1 MNRRRLL
8 QSALPL
14 AALGA
19 SGCIGSFALT
29 KRVLNWNR
37 NFGSPIVSE
46 IIFLIFIFFPIYET
60 TIFIDAVLL
69 NTIEFVTGSNPIG
82 AAETEGEAVA
92 ELGRG
97 ARLRL
102 RRRDNGVEITL
113 RERNG
118 AESVRVLEMD
128 ADGARV
134 YDESGLLLAS
144 AFATADGGLV
154 VLDGPGRLLA
164 SYGAEEIAR
173 VQSAYERGG
182 DEAVV
187 DAALELETNR

>member
-19 SGCIGSFALT
+19 SGCIGSFTLT
-29 KRVLNWNR
+29 KKVLNWNR

-46 IIFLIFIFFPIYET
+46 VVFLIFIFFPIYET

-69 NTIEFVTGSNPIG
+69 NTIEFVTGSNPLG
-82 AAETEGEAVA
+82 AVETDGEAVA

-102 RRRDNGVEITL
+102 RRRGEGVELTL
-113 RERNG
+113 RERDG
-118 AESVRVLEMD
+118 AESVRVLELD

-134 YDESGLLLAS
+134 YDENGLLLAS
-144 AFATADGGLV
+144 AFATADSGMV
-154 VLDGPGRLLA
+154 VLDGAGRLLA
-164 SYGAEEIAR
+164 SYGAEELAR
-173 VQSAYERGG
+173 VQAAYDRGG

-187 DAALELETNR
+187 DAALELESTR